1 MNGVLI
7 KPLITEKMTKTGEK
21 LNQFGFVVE
30 RNATKDEIREEVE
43 KMYSVEVVRVNT
55 MVYAGKRFQRFTK
68 SGIVN
73 GKKSAFKKAIITLK
87 EGQSID
93 FFEAV

>member
-30 RNATKDEIREEVE
+30 RIATKDQIREEVE
-43 KMYSVEVVRVNT
+43 KMYSVEVERVNT

-68 SGIVN
+68 NGIVN
-73 GKKSAFKKAIITLK
+73 GKKSAYKKAIVTLK
-87 EGQSID
+87 DGQSID